1 MDDVG
6 SGCHVHISLW
16 QNGKNVLMATD
27 KSSKHGM
34 STIGEE
40 FMAGVLYH
48 IPSILPFIAPL
59 PNRWENTTKLY
70 STRDD
75 LSYILPMFNFH
86 YIEY

>member
-16 QNGKNVLMATD
+16 QNGKNVLMAAD

-59 PNRWENTTKLY
+59 PNR
-70 STRDD
+70 
-75 LSYILPMFNFH
+75 
-86 YIEY
+86 